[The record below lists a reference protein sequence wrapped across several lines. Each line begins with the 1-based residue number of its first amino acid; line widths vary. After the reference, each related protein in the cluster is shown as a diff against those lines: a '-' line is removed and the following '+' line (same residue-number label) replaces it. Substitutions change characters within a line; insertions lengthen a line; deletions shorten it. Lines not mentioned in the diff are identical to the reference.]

1 MKKNVQLDKKY
12 ISEVNLM
19 NKYITIKG
27 DIIKSKKVDNFREVF
42 AEKVDRINYP
52 EAVISKFEIVKGDE
66 IQGIFNENLNLIDFL
81 RELRAVL
88 LPLKIRLAITI
99 TEVEPGKYPENKKDL
114 FNETEKILD
123 FIGQNKKFKSYI
135 STDNELINKSLNS
148 ALLLIDKIKFS
159 WHQKECLIYNNY
171 AQNKNLEF
179 LEEKFDCEIHKLEK
193 LADNLAFDELY
204 ITEHNLME
212 ILSVFINN

>member
-1 MKKNVQLDKKY
+1 
-12 ISEVNLM
+12 M

-27 DIIKSKKVDNFREVF
+27 DIIKSKKVDNFKEVF
-42 AEKVDRINYP
+42 AEKVARINYP
-52 EAVISKFEIVKGDE
+52 EAVISEFEIVKGDE

-99 TEVEPGKYPENKKDL
+99 TEVEAGKYPENKKEL
-114 FNETEKILD
+114 FNKTEKILD
-123 FIGQNKKFKSYI
+123 FLGQNRQFKSYI

>member
-1 MKKNVQLDKKY
+1 
-12 ISEVNLM
+12 M

-42 AEKVDRINYP
+42 AEKVARINYP
-52 EAVISKFEIVKGDE
+52 EAVISEFEIVKGDE

-88 LPLKIRLAITI
+88 LPLKIRLAISI
-99 TEVEPGKYPENKKDL
+99 TEVEPGKYPENKKEL
-114 FNETEKILD
+114 FNQAEKILN
-123 FIGQNKKFKSYI
+123 FIGQNRKFKSYI